1 MKKLINEPIDVIESF
16 LKGTDDV
23 LAGDFFKL
31 LREGRREIGLCTG
44 ILRYYGTKGIELMRP
59 KTYEYGNGKK
69 PVFIIRRS
77 ESPMIPNTAWPVS
90 SIQKMRSV
98 PKKWRLQSKRGR
110 FSSISLQARI
120 RNCRLAALRTL
131 DSAGDERHRVV
142 RVCKRKNRRRL
153 ITFKYFLKKTLTF
166 AVMLRFFY
174 AMAADLRIGFR
185 IY

>member
-69 PVFIIRRS
+69 ARIYHQALGIANDS
-77 ESPMIPNTAWPVS
+77 EHGLGPAP

-131 DSAGDERHRVV
+131 DLAGR
-142 RVCKRKNRRRL
+142 
-153 ITFKYFLKKTLTF
+153 
-166 AVMLRFFY
+166 
-174 AMAADLRIGFR
+174 
-185 IY
+185 

>member
-23 LAGDFFKL
+23 LAGDFFKH
-31 LREGRREIGLCTG
+31 LREGRGEVGLCTG

-69 PVFIIRRS
+69 ARLYHQGS
-77 ESPMIPNTAWPVS
+77 GSPMIPNTAWPAP

-131 DSAGDERHRVV
+131 DLA
-142 RVCKRKNRRRL
+142 RR
-153 ITFKYFLKKTLTF
+153 
-166 AVMLRFFY
+166 
-174 AMAADLRIGFR
+174 
-185 IY
+185 

>member
-69 PVFIIRRS
+69 
-77 ESPMIPNTAWPVS
+77 
-90 SIQKMRSV
+90 
-98 PKKWRLQSKRGR
+98 
-110 FSSISLQARI
+110 ARI
-120 RNCRLAALRTL
+120 YHQALGIANDSEHGLAGAVYSKDAERAKKVALAIETGQIFINQPS
-131 DSAGDERHRVV
+131 SAHPELPLGGELWIWQGDERHRIV

-153 ITFKYFLKKTLTF
+153 ITFKYFLKKSLTF

>member
-69 PVFIIRRS
+69 ARLYHQTLGIANDS
-77 ESPMIPNTAWPVS
+77 EHGLAGVVYSKDAE
-90 SIQKMRSV
+90 R
-98 PKKWRLQSKRGR
+98 KKWRLQSKRGR

-131 DSAGDERHRVV
+131 DLAGR
-142 RVCKRKNRRRL
+142 
-153 ITFKYFLKKTLTF
+153 
-166 AVMLRFFY
+166 
-174 AMAADLRIGFR
+174 
-185 IY
+185 

>member
-1 MKKLINEPIDVIESF
+1 M
-16 LKGTDDV
+16 KGTDDV

-69 PVFIIRRS
+69 ARIYHQALGIANDS
-77 ESPMIPNTAWPVS
+77 EHGLAGAVYS
-90 SIQKMRSV
+90 KMRSV

-131 DSAGDERHRVV
+131 DLAGDERHRIV

-153 ITFKYFLKKTLTF
+153 IAFKYFLKKSLTF